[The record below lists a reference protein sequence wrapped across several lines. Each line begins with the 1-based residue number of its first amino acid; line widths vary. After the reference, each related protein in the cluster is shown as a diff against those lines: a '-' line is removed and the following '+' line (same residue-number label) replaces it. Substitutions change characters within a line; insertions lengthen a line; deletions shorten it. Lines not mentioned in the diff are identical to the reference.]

1 MPTTNYT
8 FDELY
13 GAGTASINLTAETP
27 YTFNITNNSGS
38 SYFVM
43 ETNVNQNGVFGSDS
57 PKNTSGSYTSLTN
70 ISTNIIGDYIA
81 GFALP
86 QGTNSFIF
94 TPSSNVDGSTLRFR
108 GTGGI
113 ILGIDGGTPIITPYS
128 FFFDSTTAFAQ
139 LSPGIT
145 LGGTYQQPF
154 TVEGWFKANNPGI
167 NSGPVLLSTSQ
178 PSSNPTYAK
187 ALTINVATPTQIRVD
202 SNGAST
208 TPFDFAQTML
218 PDTWYYV
225 AVSRDSSGFIQAWLG
240 KEGDAT
246 ASASTNGR
254 YNCSVAASS
263 WALTGISD
271 IIGRFIP
278 ANRDSEL
285 DYISGVRVTNTN
297 LYDTTGVTIEIPSQT
312 FSLVS
317 GTQFLLTP
325 LPIGGLPVDVS
336 GNQSIF
342 ISGGTS
348 FVDEGPNIEVQ

>member
-8 FDELY
+8 FAELY
-13 GAGTASINLTAETP
+13 GAGTASIDLTAGTP
-27 YTFNITNNSGS
+27 YTFTITNNSGS
-38 SYFVM
+38 SYFTL
-43 ETNVNQNGVFGSDS
+43 ETVRDYDGIT
-57 PKNTSGSYTSLTN
+57 PKNTSGSYASLTN
-70 ISTNIIGDYIA
+70 IATSVISDYIA

-86 QGTNSFIF
+86 TGTNSFVF
-94 TPSSNVDGSTLRFR
+94 TPSSNVTGSTLKLR

-113 ILGIDGGTPIITPYS
+113 TMGIDGGSFITPYS
-128 FFFDSTTAFAQ
+128 LFFDSTTAFAQ

-178 PSSNPTYAK
+178 PSSNPSYIR

-202 SNGAST
+202 SNGENS
-208 TPFDFAQTML
+208 TPFDFAETML

-225 AVSRDSSGFIQAWLG
+225 AVSRDSSGFMQAWLG
-240 KEGDAT
+240 KEGDPTAT
-246 ASASTNGR
+246 ASISGR
-254 YNCSVAASS
+254 YNCSVDDIA
-263 WALTGISD
+263 WALSGISD

-285 DYISGVRVTNTN
+285 DYISNVRVTNTN
-297 LYDTTGVTIEIPSQT
+297 LYDTTGVIIEIPSQT

-325 LPIGGLPVDVS
+325 LPIAGLPIDVS

>member
-1 MPTTNYT
+1 MPTTDYT
-8 FDELY
+8 WEKLFGEQ
-13 GAGTASINLTAETP
+13 GEGTSSIDLTAGTP
-27 YTFNITNNSGS
+27 YTFNIINNSGS
-38 SYFVM
+38 SYFTM
-43 ETNVNQNGVFGSDS
+43 ETVFDNTGVV

-70 ISTNIIGDYIA
+70 IASSVISDYIA
-81 GFALP
+81 GFVLP
-86 QGTNSFIF
+86 TGNNSFVF
-94 TPSSNVDGSTLRFR
+94 TPATNVTGSKLKLR
-108 GTGGI
+108 GVGGI
-113 ILGIDGGTPIITPYS
+113 TMGIDGGTPIITPYS
-128 FFFDSTTAFAQ
+128 LFFDSPTAFAQ

-178 PSSNPTYAK
+178 PASNPSYIR

-202 SNGAST
+202 SNGENS
-208 TPFDFAQTML
+208 TPFDFAETML

-225 AVSRDSSGFIQAWLG
+225 AVSRDSSGFMQAWLG
-240 KEGDAT
+240 KEGDPTAT
-246 ASASTNGR
+246 ASISGR
-254 YNCSVAASS
+254 YNCSVDDIA
-263 WALTGISD
+263 WALSGISD

-285 DYISGVRVTNTN
+285 DYISNVRVTNTN

-325 LPIGGLPVDVS
+325 LPIAGLPIDVS

>member
-1 MPTTNYT
+1 MPTFNYT
-8 FDELY
+8 FAELY
-13 GAGTASINLTAETP
+13 GNQGEGTSSIDLTAGTP
-27 YTFNITNNSGS
+27 YTFTITNNSGS
-38 SYFVM
+38 SYFTL
-43 ETNVNQNGVFGSDS
+43 ETVRDYNSITPQ
-57 PKNTSGSYTSLTN
+57 NTSGSYTSLSN
-70 ISTNIIGDYIA
+70 IATSVISDYIA
-81 GFALP
+81 GFSLP

-94 TPSSNVDGSTLRFR
+94 TPSNGVDGSTLRFR

-113 ILGIDGGTPIITPYS
+113 ILGVDGGTPIITPYS
-128 FFFDSTTAFAQ
+128 LFFDSTTAFTQ

-178 PSSNPTYAK
+178 PASNPSYIR

-202 SNGAST
+202 SNGENS
-208 TPFDFAQTML
+208 TPFDFAETML

-225 AVSRDSSGFIQAWLG
+225 AVSRDSSGFMQAWLG
-240 KEGDAT
+240 KEGDPTAT
-246 ASASTNGR
+246 ASISGR
-254 YNCSVAASS
+254 YNCSVDDIA
-263 WALTGISD
+263 WALSGISD

-297 LYDTTGVTIEIPSQT
+297 LYTTTNATIPIPTQT

-325 LPIGGLPVDVS
+325 LPIAGLPIDVS